1 MLVSNLFPSPPAI
14 KEKTP
19 KVHLY
24 TFGVLVKKYL
34 SVKNKSR
41 PIRRT
46 NELRPELSGRH

>member
-1 MLVSNLFPSPPAI
+1 MLNHVKKSQIFWIGTDLLLSPPVI

-34 SVKNKSR
+34 SVKNK
-41 PIRRT
+41 P
-46 NELRPELSGRH
+46 